1 MPESTDVSLNVEI
14 RVRDEKYN
22 EPDMSIYGDS
32 GNEITIDIEGV
43 VVSSKEHEL
52 IQGLKLV
59 GITEIGELNKLTS
72 QEEEEPELI
81 EAKDFL
87 EWFREQ
93 DQTTK
98 MQIIQEVY
106 TPIQVILAQ
115 K

>member
-1 MPESTDVSLNVEI
+1 MSETADLSVSVNIL
-14 RVRDEKYN
+14 VRDEKYN
-22 EPDMSIYGDS
+22 EPEMTIDDS
-32 GNEITIDIEGV
+32 TENQLVIDIEGV
-43 VVSSKEHEL
+43 VVTSKEHEL

-87 EWFREQ
+87 EWFRAQ